1 MVATVVAVSS
11 SGAQPVAAAALPVS
25 VTAAL
30 DLPAAQIVSTSTSAD
45 SRAYGVGTAPIG
57 DFPTEGSS
65 YMILST
71 GLASDVVGTSDQL
84 ASTDLDAPNSLD
96 GGDLTRVDLVL
107 RPPSQARCLTFD
119 FAFLTEPNPNN
130 SGEYGKYGNDIFT
143 AEINQSELTV
153 DQTPIGNAPGYEVIA
168 PRNFATDVP
177 GRPMGPYTGFGI
189 DSTTGTKMDFSTPK
203 LSALTPVE
211 LGPDGMTM
219 KLILAIQD
227 GGFEPDSAVLIDNM
241 RWLYGMTCVKGA
253 QSREDTDGDA
263 IPDSWETKGVDI
275 NNDGIIELDLKAMG
289 ADPAVKDIFIEVDAM
304 VLPVTCK
311 GVITEIPTI
320 CQGGKDF
327 RPMQSAL
334 DDVVKAFAAAPGG
347 PIRMHIDA
355 GAGSTM
361 NPVTGAKWGTRTR
374 ANMLPHDP
382 ILGTTASK
390 WGEFDALKKTNFE
403 TARAEVFHYAVYA
416 DRYQGNTTDSSGSSH
431 GIPGGDFMVT
441 DGPWGKAG
449 FTRIQERGT
458 FMHELGHN
466 LDLYHGG
473 GKTGTGQGGTAYK
486 SIMNYKYQ
494 LVGLPTT
501 PLLNYS
507 GGTPYDDWTNIRF
520 DGGSVGGAGAA
531 GLLTTTADDDELTY
545 EQAVALG
552 VLSAPGDGTVGLA
565 GFYTFVGTTG
575 KQNLFI
581 DITNISKTSA
591 KYTLNLTT
599 GLPVDK
605 TVSVTVGPESTTRV
619 RMAVDTDIATPGTHP
634 LTISMTSS
642 LLDGEV
648 STTSADYVVINPKTP
663 GFDPAAIKKELTPAK
678 NPDLDAEGL
687 DSFIKQIDEA
697 FGDPGPAGLFAP
709 LSPARLMETR
719 AGEPTT
725 VDGQFWEIGER
736 AAGTVTELTVAGRGG
751 VASDADAVVMNIAVT
766 STKGGG
772 FVTAYPCGTTRP
784 NASNLNYERK
794 SQTIANA
801 VTAKIGT
808 GGKVCL
814 YTSTATHI
822 IVDVNGYYPA
832 ASGFVALSPARLMET
847 RAGEPTT
854 VDGQLWEIGER
865 AAGTVTELTVAGR
878 GGVASDAD
886 AVVMNIAVTST
897 KGGGFVTAYPCG
909 TTRPNASNLNYERK
923 SQTIANAVTAK
934 IGTGGKVCLYTSTA
948 THIIVDVN
956 GYYPAASAFVALSPA
971 RLLETRAGQPT
982 TVDGKFWEIG
992 ERAAGTVTELTVAG
1006 RGGVASD
1013 ADAVVMN
1020 IAVTSTKGG
1029 GFVTAYPCGT
1039 TRPNASNL
1047 NYERKS
1053 QTIANAVTAK
1063 IGTGGKVCLY
1073 TSAATHIIVD
1083 VNGYYAG

>member
-1 MVATVVAVSS
+1 MVVSVVVVSL
-11 SGAQPVAAAALPVS
+11 SGAQPVAAALVPVS

-30 DLPAAQIVSTSTSAD
+30 DLPAGDILFTSTSSD
-45 SRAYGVGTAPIG
+45 PRAYGVGTAKIG
-57 DFPTEGSS
+57 DFPTEGLS
-65 YMILST
+65 YMVLST
-71 GLASDVVGTSDQL
+71 GLADDLVGTSDQL
-84 ASTDLDAPNSLD
+84 ASTDLVGSDSLD
-96 GGDLTRVDLVL
+96 GGDLTQLVLTL
-107 RPPSQARCLTFD
+107 RPPSQATCLTFD
-119 FAFLTEPNPNN
+119 FAFLTEKNSAY

-143 AEINQSELTV
+143 AEINQSKLTV
-153 DQTPIGNAPGYEVIA
+153 DQTPIDATTPGYKVVA

-177 GRPMGPYTGFGI
+177 GRPMAAYTTFGV
-189 DSTTGTKMDFSTPK
+189 DPTTGTKMDLSTPTM
-203 LSALTPVE
+203 SALAPVHRR
-211 LGPDGMTM
+211 DAISMN
-219 KLILAIQD
+219 LILSIQD
-227 GGFEPDSAVLIDNM
+227 VGFEPDSAVLIDNM

-486 SIMNYKYQ
+486 SIMNYTYQ
-494 LVGLPTT
+494 LVGLPTK

-507 GGTPYDDWTNIRF
+507 GGAPYDDWKNIRF

-531 GLLTTTADDDELTY
+531 GLPTTTPPDDSLTY

-575 KQNLFI
+575 KQNLLI

-605 TVSVTVGPESTTRV
+605 TVSVTVEPETTTRV

-678 NPDLDAEGL
+678 NPDLDSESL
-687 DSFIKQIDEA
+687 DSFIKQFDEA
-697 FGDPGPAGLFAP
+697 FGNPGPAGLFAP
-709 LSPARLMETR
+709 LSPARLLETR
-719 AGEPTT
+719 AGE
-725 VDGQFWEIGER
+725 
-736 AAGTVTELTVAGRGG
+736 
-751 VASDADAVVMNIAVT
+751 
-766 STKGGG
+766 
-772 FVTAYPCGTTRP
+772 
-784 NASNLNYERK
+784 
-794 SQTIANA
+794 
-801 VTAKIGT
+801 
-808 GGKVCL
+808 
-814 YTSTATHI
+814 
-822 IVDVNGYYPA
+822 
-832 ASGFVALSPARLMET
+832 
-847 RAGEPTT
+847 
-854 VDGQLWEIGER
+854 
-865 AAGTVTELTVAGR
+865 
-878 GGVASDAD
+878 
-886 AVVMNIAVTST
+886 
-897 KGGGFVTAYPCG
+897 
-909 TTRPNASNLNYERK
+909 
-923 SQTIANAVTAK
+923 
-934 IGTGGKVCLYTSTA
+934 
-948 THIIVDVN
+948 
-956 GYYPAASAFVALSPA
+956 
-971 RLLETRAGQPT
+971 PT

-1039 TRPNASNL
+1039 KRPNASNL